1 MTALCRFAGRM
12 SVSILSAS
20 GSAPPQISFVVASY
34 NSRPYLISA
43 VRSALSQQGITLEVL
58 IVDDGSTDGSIEDA
72 RQLARSDERVRL
84 LQTPY
89 NLGPAGA
96 RNLAIDHMQGQWY
109 AVLDSDDLLTPGRSL
124 ALLDLAE
131 QQQADLVADNL
142 LVFGD
147 GMVPHPLY
155 NPPPYAPSY
164 TMGIEEYFERSHL
177 FGPVP
182 GPGYMK
188 PMIRRSVI
196 EAQKARYNEA
206 LRIGEDDELIIR
218 LLASNCR
225 YAVTWEPMY
234 HYRKHQRS
242 ISHRLSAANA
252 ENMLIAE
259 CNIRE
264 LIGPAHASKKAYL
277 GRWRAMQ
284 RGVAFSLSIEALKQ
298 RRFGSALTAL
308 TRAPSALWLYRL
320 PVIARWQKVTGKP

>member
-1 MTALCRFAGRM
+1 M
-12 SVSILSAS
+12 
-20 GSAPPQISFVVASY
+20 VASY

-72 RQLARSDERVRL
+72 RQLARSDDRVRL

-96 RNLAIDHMQGQWY
+96 RNMAIDHMQGQWY

-131 QQQADLVADNL
+131 RHQADLVADNL

-147 GMVPHPLY
+147 GVPFQPLY
-155 NPPPYAPSY
+155 IAPPSATSY
-164 TMGIEEYFERSHL
+164 TMGIEEYFERSRL

-182 GPGYMK
+182 APGYMK
-188 PMIRRSVI
+188 PMIRKSVI
-196 EAQKARYNEA
+196 EDQKVRYNEM
-206 LRIGEDDELIIR
+206 LRIGEDDELIVR

-234 HYRKHQRS
+234 HYRRHQGS

-252 ENMLIAE
+252 ESMLIAE
-259 CNIRE
+259 RNIRK
-264 LIGPAHASKKAYL
+264 LIGPVHASQKAYL

-284 RGVAFSLSIEALKQ
+284 RGVAFSLSIEALRQ
-298 RRFGSALTAL
+298 RRVGSAITAL
-308 TRAPSALWLYRL
+308 ARSPSAVWLYRL
-320 PVIARWQKVTGKP
+320 PVIARWQKITGKA